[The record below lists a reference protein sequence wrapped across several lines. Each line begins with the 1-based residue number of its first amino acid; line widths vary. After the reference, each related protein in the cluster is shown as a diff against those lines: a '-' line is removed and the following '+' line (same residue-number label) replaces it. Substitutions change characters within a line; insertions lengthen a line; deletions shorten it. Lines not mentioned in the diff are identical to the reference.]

1 MNRDDNRIK
10 AAGRIAAHL
19 LKSGLAKSSLR
30 QLAAAAGVSDRMLLY
45 YFDDKADVLSSGLQ
59 KLAGDLAV
67 ILAAAV
73 PETTKVSPAELIA
86 ETARLVSSD
95 ALKPYMLLWIELIAA
110 AARGE
115 QPHVDISR
123 QIAAGFLDWIERRLD
138 VAPLETRRATAAMI
152 LALVDG
158 LAVLETCS
166 DQKLTRQATARIV
179 DLIGRH
185 R

>member
-1 MNRDDNRIK
+1 MNRDDNRIR

-19 LKSGLAKSSLR
+19 LKSGLAASSLR

-59 KLAGDLAV
+59 KLASDLAV
-67 ILAAAV
+67 ILAAAM
-73 PETTKVSPAELIA
+73 PETMKVSPAELIA

-95 ALKPYMLLWIELIAA
+95 TVKPYMLLWIELIAA

-138 VAPLETRRATAAMI
+138 VTPSETRTTAAMI

-166 DQKLTRQATARIV
+166 DQKLMRQAAARIG